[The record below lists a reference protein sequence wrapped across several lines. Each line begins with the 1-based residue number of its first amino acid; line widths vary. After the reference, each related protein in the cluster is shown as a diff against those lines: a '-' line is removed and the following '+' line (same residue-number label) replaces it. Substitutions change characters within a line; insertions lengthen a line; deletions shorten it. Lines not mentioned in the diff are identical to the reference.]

1 MEVSSASIFLV
12 GSVLISL
19 GMIVLVSAVVFVNNI
34 IARYWKPVKIYAYHA
49 VPRQDPEPDDAK
61 KK

>member
-1 MEVSSASIFLV
+1 MEVASASVFLV

-34 IARYWKPVKIYAYHA
+34 IAKFWKPVKIYAYHT
-49 VPRQDPEPDDAK
+49 VPRQEPEIQDTNK
-61 KK
+61 K

>member
-1 MEVSSASIFLV
+1 MELSSASTFLV

-34 IARYWKPVKIYAYHA
+34 IARFWKPVKIYAYHA
-49 VPRQDPEPDDAK
+49 VPRQDPELDDAK

>member
-1 MEVSSASIFLV
+1 MELSSASTFLV

-34 IARYWKPVKIYAYHA
+34 IARFWKPVKIYAYHV
-49 VPRQDPEPDDAK
+49 VPRQDQDFDDSK

>member
-12 GSVLISL
+12 GSILISL
-19 GMIVLVSAVVFVNNI
+19 GMIVLVSAIVFVNNI
-34 IARYWKPVKIYAYHA
+34 IAKFWKPVKIYAYHT
-49 VPRQDPEPDDAK
+49 VQRQDPELEENK

>member
-1 MEVSSASIFLV
+1 MEVGSASVFLV

-34 IARYWKPVKIYAYHA
+34 IARFWKPVKIYAYHT
-49 VPRQDPEPDDAK
+49 VPRQDSEIQDTNK
-61 KK
+61 K

>member
-1 MEVSSASIFLV
+1 MELSSASTFLV

-34 IARYWKPVKIYAYHA
+34 ISRFWKPVKIYAYHV
-49 VPRQDPEPDDAK
+49 VPRQDQDFDESK

>member
-1 MEVSSASIFLV
+1 MEVASASIFLV

-34 IARYWKPVKIYAYHA
+34 IARYWKPVKIYAYHV
-49 VPRQDPEPDDAK
+49 VPRQDSELDDAK

>member
-1 MEVSSASIFLV
+1 MDVSSASIFLV

-19 GMIVLVSAVVFVNNI
+19 GMIVLVTAIVFVNNI
-34 IARYWKPVKIYAYHA
+34 IARFWKPIKFYAYHA
-49 VPRQDPEPDDAK
+49 IPESEHEEIK

>member
-1 MEVSSASIFLV
+1 MEVASASVFLV

-34 IARYWKPVKIYAYHA
+34 IAKFWKPVKIYAYHTI
-49 VPRQDPEPDDAK
+49 PRQEPEIQDPNK
-61 KK
+61 K

>member
-34 IARYWKPVKIYAYHA
+34 IARYWKPVKIYAYHV
-49 VPRQDPEPDDAK
+49 VPRQDQDFDDAK